1 MKRPR
6 SSCSLVLLAGAYYYG
21 DEWKEA
27 GGGGAPCNESSMLQ
41 VADDLESQHLLS
53 AVRLWRKSGR

>member
-1 MKRPR
+1 M
-6 SSCSLVLLAGAYYYG
+6 LLAGAYYYG

-41 VADDLESQHLLS
+41 VADDLDSQHLLS